1 VTDDEIRARALFFTA
16 AKEKALTALAN
27 GGADAGVT
35 RLIDEL
41 RSHPAFRAHQRH
53 LALLWLDARQTVVP
67 GGAGAVRQWILDLA
81 WPEPLGIEPGSPNV
95 PASG

>member
-1 VTDDEIRARALFFTA
+1 VTDDEIRARAAFFDG
-16 AKEKALTALAN
+16 AKAKALTALGN
-27 GGADAGVT
+27 GGPDAAVA

-41 RSHPAFRAHQRH
+41 KSHPALRPQQRH

-67 GGAGAVRQWILDLA
+67 AGAGAVRQWILDLP

-95 PASG
+95 PASS